1 VADQRCVG
9 TIQIDDNLSLFCAG
23 NHTCDLLLALGG
35 NEFTYSKI
43 ANTTAARLLKWNLSE
58 EKQTTFASPPGR
70 PESGNPGKIIPAKL
84 IGQKYGF
91 FVKLLLRVPTSLA
104 HKRVVM

>member
-1 VADQRCVG
+1 
-9 TIQIDDNLSLFCAG
+9 
-23 NHTCDLLLALGG
+23 
-35 NEFTYSKI
+35 
-43 ANTTAARLLKWNLSE
+43 LSE

-70 PESGNPGKIIPAKL
+70 LESGNPGKIIPAKL